1 MCRNFFLMTIMCC
14 VVSCEKMDFHFKP
27 AVAAVNGSKIYL
39 EDYQREL
46 KKKMCLVPEDFL
58 NRPDDVKKIEEEVL
72 DGMIT
77 EKIMLLR
84 AAKLN
89 ISVNDGELENKIHEI
104 RKDYGEDFSGLFS
117 RENISYEAW
126 KEQFKKEMLLQKLID
141 IDVNSRI
148 KISENEA
155 LDYYN
160 RHQDRYKTES
170 RVRVSQIVVRD
181 MSSAQK
187 ALERLRSGEAFAR
200 VAAEMSIAPEAKQGG
215 DLGFV
220 TQWFLP
226 EPLDKTVFNMPVH
239 KISPIV
245 KSSYGYHIF
254 KVSEHHPARSRSFDE
269 VKKEVIADLRLQKE
283 DEAFALWLEELK
295 KKAVIKK
302 EKNIKNQ

>member
-1 MCRNFFLMTIMCC
+1 
-14 VVSCEKMDFHFKP
+14 
-27 AVAAVNGSKIYL
+27 
-39 EDYQREL
+39 
-46 KKKMCLVPEDFL
+46 
-58 NRPDDVKKIEEEVL
+58 
-72 DGMIT
+72 
-77 EKIMLLR
+77 
-84 AAKLN
+84 
-89 ISVNDGELENKIHEI
+89 
-104 RKDYGEDFSGLFS
+104 
-117 RENISYEAW
+117 
-126 KEQFKKEMLLQKLID
+126 MLLQKLID